1 MEKVIKIGGKLVKLK
16 ATAATPH
23 KYRAM
28 FHRDILSD
36 MSQLINSFSSA
47 KNDGVNLSFADLE
60 IFENIAFVMAK
71 QGGSNAADIDEW
83 LDGFEI
89 FDIYTVLPQILE
101 MWNLETKTL
110 TESKKNLQKAA
121 EN

>member
-28 FHRDILSD
+28 FRRDILSD

-47 KNDGVNLSFADLE
+47 KSDGVNLSFADLE

-101 MWNLETKTL
+101 MWNLETETL